1 VGTTV
6 DGTEQKRIE
15 AALRRGE
22 GYLAE
27 GQRLTHMGSWS
38 LNIATRQIL
47 HSSAEHSRMFDF
59 SPIGRQSTCSDA
71 GIPLCVWLA
80 AGSPGWRPTR
90 TPHRTI
96 A

>member
-38 LNIATRQIL
+38 LNIAPGRFFTRLQNIVVCL
-47 HSSAEHSRMFDF
+47 TSALLAANQLVRTLEFHYVSGLPLVHRAGVRPGH
-59 SPIGRQSTCSDA
+59 PIGR
-71 GIPLCVWLA
+71 
-80 AGSPGWRPTR
+80 
-90 TPHRTI
+90 
-96 A
+96 